1 LGFVLTHPSFLRRL
15 MFKYS
20 EVCTHLTKE
29 QESDSWGYGTVVA
42 RSRSESEAFLKELSR
57 MYKGAVYMGVTK
69 ILEDKQLSTEQGII
83 DYMRRSAAQNGGAQ

>member
-1 LGFVLTHPSFLRRL
+1 
-15 MFKYS
+15 
-20 EVCTHLTKE
+20 
-29 QESDSWGYGTVVA
+29 
-42 RSRSESEAFLKELSR
+42 